1 MNQNRV
7 ESCRNNTR
15 YDIFSPVVLCPIQF
29 PVPPFEES
37 QISSEGYPV
46 HVCTLEGIA
55 LQGDNKLVIIMYR
68 QGRIKEERACNISTR
83 S

>member
-1 MNQNRV
+1 M
-7 ESCRNNTR
+7 
-15 YDIFSPVVLCPIQF
+15 
-29 PVPPFEES
+29 PPFEES
-37 QISSEGYPV
+37 QISSGGYPV